1 MVIKNWQ
8 NQQNSFIFHMTPI
21 AYEEKHCKIAQYC
34 VYVLLSYFVFREKLR
49 EGRTKLLGSGATVH
63 CTVLHCSQSHPR
75 EVPRWKIFMEHE
87 LRFGLDLGR
96 LVLLKKQTFGLIMS
110 NF

>member
-49 EGRTKLLGSGATVH
+49 EGRTKLPGSEAMVL
-63 CTVLHCSQSHPR
+63 CTVDTGQYFQNDRPKAWLF
-75 EVPRWKIFMEHE
+75 KAY
-87 LRFGLDLGR
+87 L
-96 LVLLKKQTFGLIMS
+96 
-110 NF
+110 

>member
-49 EGRTKLLGSGATVH
+49 EGRTKLPGSEVKGQLISECLFDNLKSSKKSTKDLTNF
-63 CTVLHCSQSHPR
+63 CPR
-75 EVPRWKIFMEHE
+75 I
-87 LRFGLDLGR
+87 
-96 LVLLKKQTFGLIMS
+96 
-110 NF
+110 

>member
-1 MVIKNWQ
+1 MGKIFTYVISSARILDVHCTKTIIFEMVIKNWQ

-49 EGRTKLLGSGATVH
+49 EGRTKLPGSEASTLH
-63 CTVLHCSQSHPR
+63 CFCTV
-75 EVPRWKIFMEHE
+75 
-87 LRFGLDLGR
+87 
-96 LVLLKKQTFGLIMS
+96 VLLL
-110 NF
+110 